1 MYISHYKEI
10 FNTMGILWSSSKEIS
25 KELIIRMSLNYKVK
39 EITIFN
45 LKEKYKEFIFDCYR
59 KDEEVM
65 SDGYI
70 NEKIER
76 LLDDKCN
83 QIVAFSIDI
92 ENPEYRYNT
101 TNNKFQCIQA
111 RAIKEQL
118 RKEYSSKVN
127 NYFLDNIIHLADN
140 NEETELL
147 KTVFHKYK
155 NFAVKRYIRKGEK
168 TYINGIETT
177 KNTSYLGI
185 VNSIDSQEER

>member
-10 FNTMGILWSSSKEIS
+10 FNAMGILWSSSKEIS

-45 LKEKYKEFIFDCYR
+45 LREKYKEFIFDCYR
-59 KDEEVM
+59 KDGEVL

-70 NEKIER
+70 DEKIER
-76 LLDDKCN
+76 LLDDKCS

-92 ENPEYRYNT
+92 ENPKYRYNT
-101 TNNKFQCIQA
+101 INNKFQCIQA
-111 RAIKEQL
+111 REIKEQL

-147 KTVFHKYK
+147 KTVFDKYK
-155 NFAVKRYIRKGEK
+155 NFAIKRYIREGEK
-168 TYINGIETT
+168 T
-177 KNTSYLGI
+177 KNTTYLGI